1 MSFSVQA
8 TVDGHRIVAPA
19 DTAKEAFAKAV
30 DWQVSKQFAGITISH
45 GRANYSIAE
54 FSAKMALAEIAV
66 TERSFDS
73 F

>member
-8 TVDGHRIVAPA
+8 TVDGHIILAPA
-19 DTAKEAFAKAV
+19 NTAKDAFAKAV
-30 DWQVSKQFAGITISH
+30 DWQVSKGFVDITISH
-45 GRANYSIAE
+45 GRENYSIAQ
-54 FSAKMALAEIAV
+54 FSEKMALAEIAV